1 MTEKCS
7 CVGKSLCVLYV
18 CNIPPLPYSFIC
30 GWCSGCFHVL
40 AVVNSVAVNFG
51 VRVSVQSRVSSGY
64 VTGASQMVPW

>member
-7 CVGKSLCVLYV
+7 CVCKSLCVLYV
-18 CNIPPLPYSFIC
+18 CNIPPLLYSFIC
-30 GWCSGCFHVL
+30 GWCLGCFHVL

-51 VRVSVQSRVSSGY
+51 VRVSVQSRVSSEY